1 VYESILISRD
11 LTSDTST
18 PAALLHGMS
27 TLSSPP
33 HPNVP
38 VSDYFEFGHAGDR
51 EIFLATGSA
60 QTSEWGIG
68 AAAIA

>member
-1 VYESILISRD
+1 
-11 LTSDTST
+11 
-18 PAALLHGMS
+18 MS

-38 VSDYFEFGHAGDR
+38 VSDYFELGHAGDR